1 MTHLSNEI
9 PDELNEHLTRLQ
21 TEIGKIQNKIEKT
34 KDKSK
39 IKELEK
45 EIKNFSYSIK
55 VREGKIIYLETKD
68 KSLMEYAKINN
79 PDLK

>member
-1 MTHLSNEI
+1 MTHLANEI
-9 PDELNEHLTRLQ
+9 TDELNDHLTRLQ
-21 TEIGKIQNKIEKT
+21 TEIRKIQNKIEKT

-55 VREGKIIYLETKD
+55 VREGKIIYLETQD
-68 KSLMEYAKINN
+68 PVLTEYAKTNN
-79 PDLK
+79 PDLI

>member
-1 MTHLSNEI
+1 MIHSMYILRGSV
-9 PDELNEHLTRLQ
+9 
-21 TEIGKIQNKIEKT
+21 KT

-68 KSLMEYAKINN
+68 KSLTEYAKTNN

>member
-1 MTHLSNEI
+1 MTHLEDHQT
-9 PDELNEHLTRLQ
+9 DELNEHLTRLQ
-21 TEIGKIQNKIEKT
+21 TEIRKIQDKIEKT

-55 VREGKIIYLETKD
+55 VREGKIIYLDTKD
-68 KSLMEYAKINN
+68 KQLIDYAKAQNEG
-79 PDLK
+79 LK

>member
-1 MTHLSNEI
+1 MTHLEDHQT
-9 PDELNEHLTRLQ
+9 DELTQHLTRLQ
-21 TEIGKIQNKIEKT
+21 TEIKKIQDKIEKS

-55 VREGKIIYLETKD
+55 VKEGKIIYLETKD
-68 KSLMEYAKINN
+68 KSLMEYAKTNN